1 MAGILKRFAG
11 AGADLLEEFY
21 KKSPK
26 QRLADASE
34 RATWDPKD
42 GGLGLQPGNTSYE
55 RAELMFPTRVFHGG
69 SGSAARE
76 EIPMTGQFSS
86 NSAGVAGTY
95 APFPSYSKTARDL
108 PKFMQDAQKS
118 ELERFAN
125 EKLTYKSNIMPLR
138 LNTDGFASVDFR
150 GRQYNGGPS
159 LWSREFF
166 DKTEQPLYTLDIWD
180 DKGSYIGAARK
191 TSERMEDGLNKRATQ
206 FYLPQ
211 EEMPLVN
218 KTNEVWH
225 TDGAARAAAELL
237 RHQYGKPDPGVII
250 KNVQDTGPYA
260 SNQSKWPGDSYKQS
274 LRAQDVYVTRDP
286 SRIRSEWAAFDP
298 LLRNMTGV
306 SLGASAAAVGSLLD
320 QLPADEQ
327 KQGALYQGGA
337 N

>member
-34 RATWDPKD
+34 RATWDPED

-55 RAELMFPTRVFHGG
+55 RAELMFPTKVFHGG
-69 SGSAARE
+69 SGTAARE

-86 NSAGVAGTY
+86 DSPGVAGSY
-95 APFPSYSKTARDL
+95 APFPSYTQKPSNA
-108 PKFMQDAQKS
+108 PKFMQDAKDA
-118 ELERFAN
+118 ELTKFGA
-125 EKLTYKSNIMPLR
+125 EKLSYKGNIMPLR

-150 GRQYNGGPS
+150 GRHYNGGPS

-166 DKTEQPLYTLDIWD
+166 DKTDDALLTLDIFD
-180 DKGSYIGAARK
+180 DQGNFIGAARK

-206 FYLPQ
+206 FYLPH
-211 EEMPLVN
+211 EELPKLN
-218 KTNEVWH
+218 TTNEIWH

-237 RHQYGKPDPGVII
+237 RHQYGKADPGVII

-260 SNQSKWPGDSYKQS
+260 SNQSKWPGDSHKQA

-327 KQGALYQGGA
+327 KQGALYA

>member
-11 AGADLLEEFY
+11 AGADLIEEFY

-34 RATWDPKD
+34 RATWDPED

-55 RAELMFPTRVFHGG
+55 RAELMFPTKVFHGG

-86 NSAGVAGTY
+86 DSPGVAGSY
-95 APFPSYSKTARDL
+95 APFPSYSNKQSNT
-108 PKFMQDAQKS
+108 PSFVQTFYQQQKQPDVPD
-118 ELERFAN
+118 FN
-125 EKLTYKSNIMPLR
+125 GNVMPLR

-150 GRQYNGGPS
+150 GREYNGSPS

-166 DKTEQPLYTLDIWD
+166 DKTDDALLTLDIFD
-180 DKGSYIGAARK
+180 DQGNFIGAARK
-191 TSERMEDGLNKRATQ
+191 TTERMEDGLNKRATQ
-206 FYLPQ
+206 FYLPH
-211 EEMPLVN
+211 EELPKLN
-218 KTNEVWH
+218 RTNEVWH
-225 TDGAARAAAELL
+225 TDGAARAAADLL
-237 RHQYGKPDPGVII
+237 RHQYGKPDPGVVI

-260 SNQSKWPGDSYKQS
+260 SNQSKWPGDSFKQA

-327 KQGALYQGGA
+327 KQGALYA
-337 N
+337 E